1 MKQFAVVFGVLSA
14 AACLQAAEGSKAAH
28 GGDAVLAEVDGAK
41 LTRAE
46 FDRRFTSR
54 LFQARNGYHEAERK
68 ALDEFIEQHLLERQ
82 AQKEGLT
89 VEKLLEKH
97 LNSKLPPDPSDDALR
112 VYFEGIDTQESFDS
126 IKPKIVDHLK
136 QRRLAKMKTAY
147 IQQLKDQAA
156 ISIRMAPPR
165 ANVSMKDTPMRG
177 AQDAAILMVEYADY
191 ECPYCLQIQPAL
203 AKLEAEYKGKL
214 AFAYKDVPLPMH
226 ANAQKA
232 AEAAHCAGVQ
242 GKYWEMHDIMLERK
256 QLDVPMLKQYATVL
270 KLDSPAFEK
279 CLDSGAKADIV
290 KAHLAEAQAMGIQGT
305 PSFFING
312 RFFSGSATYEKLKE
326 IVDEELKA
334 QGVQAKNGR

>member
-1 MKQFAVVFGVLSA
+1 MKQLAVVFGVLSA
-14 AACLQAAEGSKAAH
+14 AACLQAAEGSKTSH
-28 GGDAVLAEVDGAK
+28 GDAVLAEVDGAK

-68 ALDEFIEQHLLERQ
+68 ALDEFIEQHLLEKQ

-97 LNSKLPPDPSDDALR
+97 LNAKLPPDPSDESLR
-112 VYFEGIDTQESFDS
+112 VYYEGIDTQESFEA

-147 IQQLKDQAA
+147 VQTLKDQAS

-177 AQDAAILMVEYADY
+177 PQDAVVTMVEYADY

-256 QLDVPMLKQYATVL
+256 QLEVPMLKQYATAL
-270 KLDSPAFEK
+270 KLDNGAFEK
-279 CLDSGAKADIV
+279 CLDSGAKAEIV

-312 RFFSGSATYEKLKE
+312 RFFSGAATYEKLKE